1 MIARR
6 YAKAL
11 LRLALK
17 EGLSDA
23 IKKDIVL
30 VGNLARQKRYFEFF
44 TSRLI
49 AASEKLEPLSGL
61 NQLTRD
67 FLKLVVRNRRE
78 EYLYL
83 ISREYVN
90 MLNKLQNIVPVE
102 ISSRYP
108 LSAKQKEM
116 ITEKLGKYLASKI
129 VPSFKSD
136 ERIIGGVRVSYEGK
150 TIDGTVSGQ
159 LSGLLKKLTEDQH
172 G

>member
-11 LRLALK
+11 LNLALK
-17 EGLSDA
+17 EGLSDV

-44 TSRLI
+44 TSRLV
-49 AASEKLEPLSGL
+49 AASDKLEPLSGL
-61 NQLTRD
+61 NQLPRD

-90 MLNKLQNIVPVE
+90 MLNKLQNIIEVD

-116 ITEKLGKYLASKI
+116 IQENLGKYLESKI

-136 ERIIGGVRVSYEGK
+136 KRIIGGVRVSYEGK

-159 LSGLLKKLTEDQH
+159 LSGILKKLTEDGH